1 MDKVYIIMRQTDYSE
16 ELTIQKLA
24 EFNDDH
30 IKVIKDFLKIPE
42 KNDKNKRVVSVNQEI
57 YKQLRYKLDNSI
69 RDYNIEEQDKLT
81 KEINTV

>member
-1 MDKVYIIMRQTDYSE
+1 MDKVYIIMGQTDYNE

-42 KNDKNKRVVSVNQEI
+42 KNDKKKIVSVNQEI

-69 RDYNIEEQDKLT
+69 RDYNIGEQDKLT

>member
-1 MDKVYIIMRQTDYSE
+1 MDKVYIIMGQTDYNE

-42 KNDKNKRVVSVNQEI
+42 KNDKKKIVSVNQEI

-69 RDYNIEEQDKLT
+69 H
-81 KEINTV
+81 